1 MKYNEA
7 LELRH
12 ETSNF
17 SNLQKDYN
25 TLEGEFFKF
34 KSKSVGVDKFKK
46 LNED

>member
-7 LELRH
+7 LELRY

-17 SNLQKDYN
+17 NNLQKDYN
-25 TLEGEFFKF
+25 MLEGEFFKY
-34 KSKSVGVDKFKK
+34 KSKSVGVEKFKK